1 MEKYDTTE
9 ATLQSS
15 SNTAE
20 TLLKAGRDLAC
31 REFDVQYENGT
42 PFIVHPADI
51 EITRLP
57 ELREYPLRIEQNV
70 DTTTAQSFVD
80 YFNRFGNIEDS
91 AIFIDEENAVF
102 KAVFDYHA
110 AGSRPEYHRPGWKQ
124 HIAKFKAVKTPEW
137 KSWLEND
144 KKGMNQEVFGQ
155 FIENNI
161 AEIQEPSGAE
171 MLEIALSIQAK
182 TEVKFSRATRLDNG
196 QLQIAYN
203 EVTNG
208 TAGING
214 QLKIPEK
221 FTIGLRLF
229 RGGDAY
235 KIDAR
240 LRYRIKD
247 GNLTLW
253 YELIRPHAT
262 IDANMDDITNLIMA
276 GIPEG
281 TAVYRGTAN

>member
-1 MEKYDTTE
+1 M
-9 ATLQSS
+9 
-15 SNTAE
+15 TAE
-20 TLLKAGRDLAC
+20 NQTNMAESLLKAGRDLAH
-31 REFDVQYENGT
+31 RDFEVQYENGT
-42 PFIVHPADI
+42 PFIVHPVDLKI
-51 EITRLP
+51 QQFP
-57 ELREYPLRIEQNV
+57 ELREHPLRIEQRV

-91 AIFIDEENAVF
+91 AIFIDEENAQF
-102 KAVFDYHA
+102 TAVFDYHVA
-110 AGSRPEYHRPGWKQ
+110 TSRHEYHRPGWKQ

-137 KSWLEND
+137 KAWLEND
-144 KKGMNQEVFGQ
+144 KKCMSQEEFGR

-182 TEVKFSRATRLDNG
+182 TEVKFNRATRLDNG
-196 QLQIAYN
+196 QLQITYN

-208 TAGING
+208 TAGVNG

-229 RGGDAY
+229 RGADAY

-262 IDANMDDITNLIMA
+262 IDANLDDITNLILA

-281 TAVYRGTAN
+281 TSVYRGTAN

>member
-1 MEKYDTTE
+1 MTDNTVE
-9 ATLQSS
+9 ATLHSIPNS
-15 SNTAE
+15 VE
-20 TLLKAGRDLAC
+20 TLLKAGRDLAH
-31 REFDVQYENGT
+31 RQFEVQYENGT
-42 PFIVHPADI
+42 PFIVHPVDL
-51 EITRLP
+51 EITKLP
-57 ELREYPLRIEQNV
+57 ELREHPLRIEQRI
-70 DTTTAQSFVD
+70 DHTTALSFVD
-80 YFNRFGNIEDS
+80 YFNRFADTHKS
-91 AIFIDEENAVF
+91 AIFIDEVNAKF
-102 KAVFDYHA
+102 TAILDYHDF
-110 AGSRPEYHRPGWKQ
+110 SESTQIPGWKK
-124 HIAKFKAVKTPEW
+124 HISTFTPEKTPEW
-137 KSWLEND
+137 KSWMEND
-144 KKGMNQEVFGQ
+144 KKSMNQEAFGQ

-235 KIDAR
+235 KIEAR
-240 LRYRIKD
+240 LRYRIKE

-262 IDANMDDITNLIMA
+262 IDSNLDDITNLILHDV
-276 GIPEG
+276 PQE

>member
-1 MEKYDTTE
+1 MQENNTE
-9 ATLQSS
+9 ATLQTIP
-15 SNTAE
+15 NNAE
-20 TLLKAGRDLAC
+20 TLLKAGRDLAH
-31 REFDVQYENGT
+31 REFNVQYENGT
-42 PFIVHPADI
+42 PFIVHPVDM
-51 EITRLP
+51 EITQFP
-57 ELREYPLRIEQNV
+57 ELREHPLRIEQKT
-70 DTTTAQSFVD
+70 DHTTALSFVD
-80 YFNRFGNIEDS
+80 YFNRFGDTDQS
-91 AIFIDEENAVF
+91 AIFIDEVNAEF
-102 KAVFDYHA
+102 TAVLDYHE
-110 AGSRPEYHRPGWKQ
+110 PYEPNQKPGWKK
-124 HIAKFKAVKTPEW
+124 HIATFKPEKTPEW
-137 KSWLEND
+137 QAWVDND
-144 KKGMNQEVFGQ
+144 KKAMNQEAFGQ

-235 KIDAR
+235 KIEAR
-240 LRYRIKD
+240 LRYRIKE

-262 IDANMDDITNLIMA
+262 IDANLDDITRLILD
-276 GIPEG
+276 GIPKE
-281 TAVYRGTAN
+281 TAIFRGTAY

>member
-1 MEKYDTTE
+1 MSENIE
-9 ATLQSS
+9 STLQTIP
-15 SNTAE
+15 NTAE
-20 TLLKAGRDLAC
+20 TLLRTGRDLAN
-31 REFDVQYENGT
+31 RKFEVQYENGT
-42 PFIVHPADI
+42 PFIVHPADL
-51 EITRLP
+51 EIT
-57 ELREYPLRIEQNV
+57 ELEHLRKHPLRIEQKTNH
-70 DTTTAQSFVD
+70 TTAESFVN
-80 YFNRFGNIEDS
+80 YFNRFGDEYQS
-91 AIFIDEENAVF
+91 AVFIDEVNAKF
-102 KAVFDYHA
+102 TAILDYHEPYE
-110 AGSRPEYHRPGWKQ
+110 SNQKPGWKK
-124 HIAKFKAVKTPEW
+124 HISTFSPEKTPEW

-144 KKGMNQEVFGQ
+144 KKGMSQEAFGQ

-182 TEVKFSRATRLDNG
+182 TEVKFNRATRLDNG
-196 QLQIAYN
+196 QLQITYN

-208 TAGING
+208 TAGVNG

-240 LRYRIKD
+240 LRYRIKE

-262 IDANMDDITNLIMA
+262 IDANLDDITNLILA
-276 GIPEG
+276 GIPIE
-281 TAVYRGTAN
+281 TAIYRGTANY

>member
-1 MEKYDTTE
+1 MTE
-9 ATLQSS
+9 NSIESTLQSLP
-15 SNTAE
+15 NAAE
-20 TLLKAGRDLAC
+20 TLLKAGRDLAH
-31 REFDVQYENGT
+31 RQFEVQYENGT
-42 PFIVHPADI
+42 PFIVHPADL
-51 EITRLP
+51 TVSMLNH
-57 ELREYPLRIEQNV
+57 LREHPMRIEQNV
-70 DTTTAQSFVD
+70 NHTTAQSFVD
-80 YFNRFGNIEDS
+80 YFNRFSDEYQA
-91 AIFIDEENAVF
+91 AIFIDEVNTKFTAIL
-102 KAVFDYHA
+102 DYHDPYE
-110 AGSRPEYHRPGWKQ
+110 SSPKPGWKK
-124 HIAKFKAVKTPEW
+124 HISTFTPEKTPEW
-137 KSWLEND
+137 KAWLEND
-144 KKGMNQEVFGQ
+144 KKGMNQEAFGQ
-155 FIENNI
+155 FVENNI

-240 LRYRIKD
+240 LRYRIKE

-262 IDANMDDITNLIMA
+262 IDANLEDITNLILA
-276 GIPEG
+276 GIPPE
-281 TAVYRGTAN
+281 TAIYRGTAN